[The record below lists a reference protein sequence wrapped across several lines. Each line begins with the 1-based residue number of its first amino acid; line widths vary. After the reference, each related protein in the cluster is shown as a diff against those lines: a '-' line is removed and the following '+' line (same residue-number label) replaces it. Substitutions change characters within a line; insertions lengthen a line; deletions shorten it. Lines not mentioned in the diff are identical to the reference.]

1 MSAWTCRQL
10 SERSP
15 KRSFH
20 LVFESHDGTAYV
32 PIPERSTSLRVTST
46 PPVVDSQKR
55 LTPNGRL
62 EKRTLELSRAMSALC
77 QKQTYA
83 AQQKNAYSI
92 TSSARASNVGGMTPS
107 TLAVVRLMTRS
118 NFAGDSTGM
127 SAGVAPRRILSTY
140 SAARRNSSRMFTP
153 KDISASILSASLPHA
168 APCIAQVSTCARRK
182 SRDSPRDRHS
192 QRSARGWWR
201 LAPCRL

>member
-62 EKRTLELSRAMSALC
+62 EKRTLELSREMSALC
-77 QKQTYA
+77 QKETYA
-83 AQQKNAYSI
+83 PHQNLSLFD
-92 TSSARASNVGGMTPS
+92 N
-107 TLAVVRLMTRS
+107 LVRLRGKIWWH
-118 NFAGDSTGM
+118 FDAERLGGFEVDDELKFG
-127 SAGVAPRRILSTY
+127 RLHHR
-140 SAARRNSSRMFTP
+140 
-153 KDISASILSASLPHA
+153 
-168 APCIAQVSTCARRK
+168 QV
-182 SRDSPRDRHS
+182 
-192 QRSARGWWR
+192 
-201 LAPCRL
+201 

>member
-62 EKRTLELSRAMSALC
+62 EKRTLVERSGLSVNASPLERGLPGSHRVDDHADGLDHYWGVVDHDVVSRVRVGDVHRAGHERRELVLGPR
-77 QKQTYA
+77 
-83 AQQKNAYSI
+83 
-92 TSSARASNVGGMTPS
+92 
-107 TLAVVRLMTRS
+107 VRSVDDRS
-118 NFAGDSTGM
+118 EVRRRVRRQVTGLDELRDDIDEL
-127 SAGVAPRRILSTY
+127 VA
-140 SAARRNSSRMFTP
+140 
-153 KDISASILSASLPHA
+153 
-168 APCIAQVSTCARRK
+168 
-182 SRDSPRDRHS
+182 
-192 QRSARGWWR
+192 
-201 LAPCRL
+201 

>member
-62 EKRTLELSRAMSALC
+62 EKRTLKLSRAMSALC
-77 QKQTYA
+77 QKQTLA
-83 AQQKNAYSI
+83 TLRLSEK
-92 TSSARASNVGGMTPS
+92 TPS
-107 TLAVVRLMTRS
+107 PLAKRFRRTRVKI
-118 NFAGDSTGM
+118 DTI
-127 SAGVAPRRILSTY
+127 VERYRINT
-140 SAARRNSSRMFTP
+140 N
-153 KDISASILSASLPHA
+153 
-168 APCIAQVSTCARRK
+168 
-182 SRDSPRDRHS
+182 
-192 QRSARGWWR
+192 
-201 LAPCRL
+201 

>member
-62 EKRTLELSRAMSALC
+62 EKRTLIER
-77 QKQTYA
+77 
-83 AQQKNAYSI
+83 
-92 TSSARASNVGGMTPS
+92 
-107 TLAVVRLMTRS
+107 
-118 NFAGDSTGM
+118 
-127 SAGVAPRRILSTY
+127 VA
-140 SAARRNSSRMFTP
+140 MFT
-153 KDISASILSASLPHA
+153 SCH
-168 APCIAQVSTCARRK
+168 RRK
-182 SRDSPRDRHS
+182 
-192 QRSARGWWR
+192 ARGPPESQVPVLPAEPIVQGHR
-201 LAPCRL
+201 VICRGSVA

>member
-62 EKRTLELSRAMSALC
+62 EKRTLELSC
-77 QKQTYA
+77 IK
-83 AQQKNAYSI
+83 KDPI
-92 TSSARASNVGGMTPS
+92 
-107 TLAVVRLMTRS
+107 RS
-118 NFAGDSTGM
+118 
-127 SAGVAPRRILSTY
+127 PRR
-140 SAARRNSSRMFTP
+140 RSRG
-153 KDISASILSASLPHA
+153 ALAELLV
-168 APCIAQVSTCARRK
+168 QVFWQFS
-182 SRDSPRDRHS
+182 D
-192 QRSARGWWR
+192 
-201 LAPCRL
+201 

>member
-62 EKRTLELSRAMSALC
+62 EKRTWISRTVMSAKC
-77 QKQTYA
+77 QKRTFEVSVSLA
-83 AQQKNAYSI
+83 IIALLFASSERNI
-92 TSSARASNVGGMTPS
+92 TMRDFSAFAELERRSWSEATRASSYVELFAAA
-107 TLAVVRLMTRS
+107 LA
-118 NFAGDSTGM
+118 
-127 SAGVAPRRILSTY
+127 
-140 SAARRNSSRMFTP
+140 
-153 KDISASILSASLPHA
+153 
-168 APCIAQVSTCARRK
+168 
-182 SRDSPRDRHS
+182 
-192 QRSARGWWR
+192 
-201 LAPCRL
+201 

>member
-62 EKRTLELSRAMSALC
+62 EKRTSVERSGMSALC
-77 QKQTYA
+77 QKQTSA
-83 AQQKNAYSI
+83 HAH
-92 TSSARASNVGGMTPS
+92 TSFRLAVTFPGGAPARASCS
-107 TLAVVRLMTRS
+107 YR
-118 NFAGDSTGM
+118 
-127 SAGVAPRRILSTY
+127 
-140 SAARRNSSRMFTP
+140 
-153 KDISASILSASLPHA
+153 
-168 APCIAQVSTCARRK
+168 
-182 SRDSPRDRHS
+182 
-192 QRSARGWWR
+192 
-201 LAPCRL
+201 

>member
-32 PIPERSTSLRVTST
+32 PIPERSTSLRATST

-62 EKRTLELSRAMSALC
+62 EKRT
-77 QKQTYA
+77 YA
-83 AQQKNAYSI
+83 PR
-92 TSSARASNVGGMTPS
+92 TG
-107 TLAVVRLMTRS
+107 AVVPVSWHRRS
-118 NFAGDSTGM
+118 ACM
-127 SAGVAPRRILSTY
+127 SVCDIDIAYTANNGV
-140 SAARRNSSRMFTP
+140 RRNGN
-153 KDISASILSASLPHA
+153 H
-168 APCIAQVSTCARRK
+168 V
-182 SRDSPRDRHS
+182 SPRS
-192 QRSARGWWR
+192 SWK
-201 LAPCRL
+201 

>member
-62 EKRTLELSRAMSALC
+62 EKRTLGFGREMSALC
-77 QKQTYA
+77 QKRTFCA
-83 AQQKNAYSI
+83 AVELALFDHLVDACWELRRDFK
-92 TSSARASNVGGMTPS
+92 VKCLGGLLAQALPAIAAHRLT
-107 TLAVVRLMTRS
+107 AVV
-118 NFAGDSTGM
+118 
-127 SAGVAPRRILSTY
+127 
-140 SAARRNSSRMFTP
+140 
-153 KDISASILSASLPHA
+153 
-168 APCIAQVSTCARRK
+168 
-182 SRDSPRDRHS
+182 
-192 QRSARGWWR
+192 
-201 LAPCRL
+201 

>member
-62 EKRTLELSRAMSALC
+62 EKRTLLSEDKSAF
-77 QKQTYA
+77 
-83 AQQKNAYSI
+83 
-92 TSSARASNVGGMTPS
+92 ARKAREVGE
-107 TLAVVRLMTRS
+107 
-118 NFAGDSTGM
+118 N
-127 SAGVAPRRILSTY
+127 
-140 SAARRNSSRMFTP
+140 
-153 KDISASILSASLPHA
+153 
-168 APCIAQVSTCARRK
+168 
-182 SRDSPRDRHS
+182 
-192 QRSARGWWR
+192 RGN
-201 LAPCRL
+201 

>member
-55 LTPNGRL
+55 LTPNGPIREADMDQHARDVRFVPIL
-62 EKRTLELSRAMSALC
+62 L
-77 QKQTYA
+77 QK
-83 AQQKNAYSI
+83 SV
-92 TSSARASNVGGMTPS
+92 ASFFG
-107 TLAVVRLMTRS
+107 R
-118 NFAGDSTGM
+118 
-127 SAGVAPRRILSTY
+127 
-140 SAARRNSSRMFTP
+140 
-153 KDISASILSASLPHA
+153 
-168 APCIAQVSTCARRK
+168 
-182 SRDSPRDRHS
+182 
-192 QRSARGWWR
+192 
-201 LAPCRL
+201 

>member
-20 LVFESHDGTAYV
+20 LVFESHDGTAYA

-62 EKRTLELSRAMSALC
+62 EKRTLEVFQPKALARSPGPRSEVVTEVGRA
-77 QKQTYA
+77 TRGHPER
-83 AQQKNAYSI
+83 
-92 TSSARASNVGGMTPS
+92 SARAGC
-107 TLAVVRLMTRS
+107 R
-118 NFAGDSTGM
+118 
-127 SAGVAPRRILSTY
+127 
-140 SAARRNSSRMFTP
+140 
-153 KDISASILSASLPHA
+153 
-168 APCIAQVSTCARRK
+168 
-182 SRDSPRDRHS
+182 
-192 QRSARGWWR
+192 R
-201 LAPCRL
+201 LA

>member
-15 KRSFH
+15 ERSFH

-62 EKRTLELSRAMSALC
+62 EKRTLADDSWMSALC
-77 QKQTYA
+77 QKQT
-83 AQQKNAYSI
+83 
-92 TSSARASNVGGMTPS
+92 SAESFDQVCCVPQ
-107 TLAVVRLMTRS
+107 
-118 NFAGDSTGM
+118 
-127 SAGVAPRRILSTY
+127 
-140 SAARRNSSRMFTP
+140 RNSANPTAMRPAITTP
-153 KDISASILSASLPHA
+153 RTTKKVHL
-168 APCIAQVSTCARRK
+168 T
-182 SRDSPRDRHS
+182 
-192 QRSARGWWR
+192 
-201 LAPCRL
+201 

>member
-62 EKRTLELSRAMSALC
+62 EKRTLELSRGMSALC
-77 QKQTYA
+77 QKQTFCA
-83 AQQKNAYSI
+83 AVQMSLFDHLVGNQQKI
-92 TSSARASNVGGMTPS
+92 ARDCKT
-107 TLAVVRLMTRS
+107 
-118 NFAGDSTGM
+118 
-127 SAGVAPRRILSTY
+127 
-140 SAARRNSSRMFTP
+140 
-153 KDISASILSASLPHA
+153 
-168 APCIAQVSTCARRK
+168 
-182 SRDSPRDRHS
+182 
-192 QRSARGWWR
+192 
-201 LAPCRL
+201 

>member
-62 EKRTLELSRAMSALC
+62 EKRTLE
-77 QKQTYA
+77 
-83 AQQKNAYSI
+83 
-92 TSSARASNVGGMTPS
+92 
-107 TLAVVRLMTRS
+107 
-118 NFAGDSTGM
+118 
-127 SAGVAPRRILSTY
+127 
-140 SAARRNSSRMFTP
+140 SAARCP
-153 KDISASILSASLPHA
+153 L
-168 APCIAQVSTCARRK
+168 CAK
-182 SRDSPRDRHS
+182 SRHMQRSKRTPIPSPRRH
-192 QRSARGWWR
+192 ARAT
-201 LAPCRL
+201 LAE

>member
-62 EKRTLELSRAMSALC
+62 EKRTLELVREMSALC
-77 QKQTYA
+77 QKATNRIA
-83 AQQKNAYSI
+83 AIDGLFDHLIS
-92 TSSARASNVGGMTPS
+92 
-107 TLAVVRLMTRS
+107 
-118 NFAGDSTGM
+118 GDHFG
-127 SAGVAPRRILSTY
+127 
-140 SAARRNSSRMFTP
+140 
-153 KDISASILSASLPHA
+153 
-168 APCIAQVSTCARRK
+168 
-182 SRDSPRDRHS
+182 
-192 QRSARGWWR
+192 
-201 LAPCRL
+201 

>member
-62 EKRTLELSRAMSALC
+62 EKRTLVDGVEMSAFC
-77 QKQTYA
+77 QKRTFCSAKKMPLFDPLAVEA
-83 AQQKNAYSI
+83 AGCGRVQVALDIERPKDRLLFAVGRNQVYSAFSAWRRAVAVCRYGPRA
-92 TSSARASNVGGMTPS
+92 TLPTSARA
-107 TLAVVRLMTRS
+107 
-118 NFAGDSTGM
+118 
-127 SAGVAPRRILSTY
+127 
-140 SAARRNSSRMFTP
+140 
-153 KDISASILSASLPHA
+153 
-168 APCIAQVSTCARRK
+168 
-182 SRDSPRDRHS
+182 DR
-192 QRSARGWWR
+192 
-201 LAPCRL
+201 

>member
-62 EKRTLELSRAMSALC
+62 EKRTLNRRFFC
-77 QKQTYA
+77 A
-83 AQQKNAYSI
+83 AQHRSFSQMDMIEWCLLGGDEKRRQFI
-92 TSSARASNVGGMTPS
+92 TPDWVP
-107 TLAVVRLMTRS
+107 
-118 NFAGDSTGM
+118 
-127 SAGVAPRRILSTY
+127 
-140 SAARRNSSRMFTP
+140 
-153 KDISASILSASLPHA
+153 
-168 APCIAQVSTCARRK
+168 
-182 SRDSPRDRHS
+182 
-192 QRSARGWWR
+192 
-201 LAPCRL
+201 

>member
-62 EKRTLELSRAMSALC
+62 EKRTLEAPQQNRRSVLWVTCGRNEMGLCALKPRGSC
-77 QKQTYA
+77 
-83 AQQKNAYSI
+83 SL
-92 TSSARASNVGGMTPS
+92 GGYK
-107 TLAVVRLMTRS
+107 LVVAGRS
-118 NFAGDSTGM
+118 
-127 SAGVAPRRILSTY
+127 
-140 SAARRNSSRMFTP
+140 
-153 KDISASILSASLPHA
+153 
-168 APCIAQVSTCARRK
+168 
-182 SRDSPRDRHS
+182 
-192 QRSARGWWR
+192 
-201 LAPCRL
+201 

>member
-62 EKRTLELSRAMSALC
+62 EKRTLNVR
-77 QKQTYA
+77 
-83 AQQKNAYSI
+83 SI
-92 TSSARASNVGGMTPS
+92 SETVSCGHC
-107 TLAVVRLMTRS
+107 
-118 NFAGDSTGM
+118 
-127 SAGVAPRRILSTY
+127 RIS
-140 SAARRNSSRMFTP
+140 
-153 KDISASILSASLPHA
+153 
-168 APCIAQVSTCARRK
+168 
-182 SRDSPRDRHS
+182 
-192 QRSARGWWR
+192 
-201 LAPCRL
+201 

>member
-62 EKRTLELSRAMSALC
+62 EKRTWRSALV
-77 QKQTYA
+77 
-83 AQQKNAYSI
+83 
-92 TSSARASNVGGMTPS
+92 TSFGLFSGTQGAWRNKLRYISK
-107 TLAVVRLMTRS
+107 RL
-118 NFAGDSTGM
+118 F
-127 SAGVAPRRILSTY
+127 
-140 SAARRNSSRMFTP
+140 
-153 KDISASILSASLPHA
+153 
-168 APCIAQVSTCARRK
+168 CARRGGK
-182 SRDSPRDRHS
+182 IGCRHS
-192 QRSARGWWR
+192 R
-201 LAPCRL
+201 

>member
-62 EKRTLELSRAMSALC
+62 EKRTLELSRVMSALC

-83 AQQKNAYSI
+83 VQQSD
-92 TSSARASNVGGMTPS
+92 R
-107 TLAVVRLMTRS
+107 
-118 NFAGDSTGM
+118 
-127 SAGVAPRRILSTY
+127 
-140 SAARRNSSRMFTP
+140 P
-153 KDISASILSASLPHA
+153 KLD
-168 APCIAQVSTCARRK
+168 C
-182 SRDSPRDRHS
+182 
-192 QRSARGWWR
+192 
-201 LAPCRL
+201 